1 MNNSFI
7 EKLLNA
13 FDIIKNLYNN
23 FDIIKYPLFVGI
35 LLSLTAAILGV
46 VLVLKRY
53 SMIGDGLS
61 HVSFGVYAVAISI
74 GLANVSII
82 FAIPFVII
90 AAYVLLRI
98 GESKKMKS
106 DAAIGLF
113 SSSALAIGYL
123 VGSIRHGG
131 FTTDINSLMFGSIV
145 FANKQDFIIMLI
157 TSVIVLSLFILLYHR
172 IFSVTFDESFAK
184 ATGTNTKLFNM
195 LFASLTAITIVIGM
209 RIMGTLLISS
219 IIIFPAL
226 SSMQIFRKFK
236 KVIISSAIISVFSF
250 LLTFFIFTEYPFGAS
265 VVVVNLIIFI
275 ISAIIGKI
283 QKSYGK

>member
-1 MNNSFI
+1 MFNSSIVDNF
-7 EKLLNA
+7 
-13 FDIIKNLYNN
+13 FNN

-35 LLSLTAAILGV
+35 LLSLTASILGV

-61 HVSFGVYAVAISI
+61 HVSFGVYAVAIGM
-74 GLANVSII
+74 GLTNAPII
-82 FAIPFVII
+82 VVIPFVMI
-90 AAYVLLRI
+90 AAYILLRI

-123 VGSIRHGG
+123 VGSLKHGG

-157 TSVIVLSLFILLYHR
+157 TSIIVLSLFLLLYHR
-172 IFSVTFDESFAK
+172 IFAVTFDESFAK
-184 ATGTNTKLFNM
+184 ATGVNTKLFNM
-195 LFASLTAITIVIGM
+195 LFATLTAITIVIGM

-226 SSMQIFRKFK
+226 SSMQIFKKFK
-236 KVIISSAIISVFSF
+236 KVIVSSALISVLSF
-250 LLTFFIFTEYPFGAS
+250 LITFCIFTDYPFGAS
-265 VVVVNLIIFI
+265 LVVVDLIIFI
-275 ISAIIGKI
+275 IFAIVGRLVKNHE
-283 QKSYGK
+283 

>member
-1 MNNSFI
+1 MKMIFNSGIVDNF
-7 EKLLNA
+7 
-13 FDIIKNLYNN
+13 FNN

-35 LLSLTAAILGV
+35 LLSLTASILGV

-61 HVSFGVYAVAISI
+61 HVSFGVYAVAIGI
-74 GLANVSII
+74 GLTDAPLLIV
-82 FAIPFVII
+82 IPFVML
-90 AAYVLLRI
+90 AAYILLRI

-123 VGSIRHGG
+123 VGSLKHGG

-157 TSVIVLSLFILLYHR
+157 TSCIVLSLFVLLYHR
-172 IFSVTFDESFAK
+172 IFAVTFDESFAK
-184 ATGTNTKLFNM
+184 ATGVHTQLFNM
-195 LFASLTAITIVIGM
+195 LFATLTAITIVIGM

-226 SSMQIFRKFK
+226 SSMQVFKKFK
-236 KVIISSAIISVFSF
+236 KVIISSACISIFSF
-250 LLTFFIFTEYPFGAS
+250 LITFFIFTDYPFGAS

-275 ISAIIGKI
+275 LFAISGKLI
-283 QKSYGK
+283 KSYGK

>member
-1 MNNSFI
+1 MF
-7 EKLLNA
+7 NA
-13 FDIIKNLYNN
+13 GIIQNLFNN

-35 LLSLTAAILGV
+35 LLSITASILGV

-61 HVSFGVYAVAISI
+61 HVSFGVYSIAIGAGFI
-74 GLANVSII
+74 DAPILLI
-82 FAIPFVII
+82 IPFVVI
-90 AAYVLLRI
+90 AAYILLRI
-98 GESKKMKS
+98 GESKKVKS

-113 SSSALAIGYL
+113 SSSALALGYL

-145 FANKQDFIIMLI
+145 FANRQDFIIMLV
-157 TSVIVLSLFILLYHR
+157 TSTIVIGTFVLLYHR

-184 ATGTNTKLFNM
+184 ATGIHTKLFNI

-226 SSMQIFRKFK
+226 SSMQMFRKFRN
-236 KVIISSAIISVFSF
+236 VILSSALISVISF
-250 LLTFFIFTEYPFGAS
+250 LVAFFAFTEYPFGAS

-275 ISAIIGKI
+275 IFAIAGKLTN
-283 QKSYGK
+283 KYVRS

>member
-1 MNNSFI
+1 MSEGI
-7 EKLLNA
+7 L
-13 FDIIKNLYNN
+13 KNLVNN
-23 FDIIKYPLFVGI
+23 FDIIKYPLIVGI
-35 LLSLTAAILGV
+35 LLSVTASILGV

-61 HVSFGVYAVAISI
+61 HVSFGVYAVAL
-74 GLANVSII
+74 GLGFTNAPLILV
-82 FAIPFVII
+82 IPVVVI

-98 GESKKMKS
+98 GESKKVKS

-123 VGSIRHGG
+123 VGSLKHGG

-145 FANKQDFIIMLI
+145 FANKQDLIIMSI
-157 TSVIVLSLFILLYHR
+157 TSILVIGTFLLLYNR

-184 ATGTNTKLFNM
+184 ATGIHTRIFNI
-195 LFASLTAITIVIGM
+195 LFAALTAITIVIGM

-236 KVIISSAIISVFSF
+236 NVIISSAIISIISF
-250 LLTFFIFTEYPFGAS
+250 LVAFFIFTSLPFGAS
-265 VVVVNLIIFI
+265 VVVVNLVIFI
-275 ISAIIGKI
+275 LFAIIDRIKRLYA
-283 QKSYGK
+283 KN

>member
-1 MNNSFI
+1 MFNAGII
-7 EKLLNA
+7 E
-13 FDIIKNLYNN
+13 NLINN

-35 LLSLTAAILGV
+35 LLSITASILGV

-61 HVSFGVYAVAISI
+61 HVSFGVYSVAIGA
-74 GLANVSII
+74 GLTNAPILVV
-82 FAIPFVII
+82 IPFVVV
-90 AAYVLLRI
+90 AAYILLRI
-98 GESKKMKS
+98 GESKKLKS
-106 DAAIGLF
+106 DAAIGIF

-123 VGSIRHGG
+123 VGSIKHGG

-145 FANKQDFIIMLI
+145 FANRQDFIIMLA
-157 TSVIVLSLFILLYHR
+157 TSTIVIGTFILLYNR

-184 ATGTNTKLFNM
+184 ATGIHTKLFNV

-226 SSMQIFRKFK
+226 SSMQVFRKFRN
-236 KVIISSAIISVFSF
+236 VIFSSAIISVTSF
-250 LLTFFIFTEYPFGAS
+250 LVAFFALTKYPFGAS
-265 VVVVNLIIFI
+265 VVVVNLCFFIIF
-275 ISAIIGKI
+275 AIAGKLTN
-283 QKSYGK
+283 KYARHE